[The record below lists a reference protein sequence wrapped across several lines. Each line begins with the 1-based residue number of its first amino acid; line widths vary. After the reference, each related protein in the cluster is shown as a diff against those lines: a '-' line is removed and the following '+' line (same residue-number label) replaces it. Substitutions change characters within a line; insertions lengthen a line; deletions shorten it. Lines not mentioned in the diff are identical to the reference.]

1 MAIVPTRNLANLQ
14 PRQGWWDPVREISS
28 LQRQLNRMFEDVTRN
43 VNEGGSL
50 LAPSAELEETDGAIH
65 LKLEVPGIDPND
77 LDVKVSDRAV
87 AISGERKSESQN
99 GDGGAKRSE
108 LYYGRFERVI
118 PIDAQIQSDRVEA
131 NYNNGILHLTLPKAE
146 SDKNAVQVNV
156 QQS

>member
-1 MAIVPTRNLANLQ
+1 MAIVPTRNLPNLQ
-14 PRQGWWDPVREISS
+14 SQQGWWDPLREISS
-28 LQRQLNRMFEDVTRN
+28 LQQQLNRIFEDVARN
-43 VNEGGSL
+43 ANDSGSL
-50 LAPSAELEETDGAIH
+50 LAPPAEMEETEDAIH
-65 LKLEVPGIDPND
+65 LKLEVPGIDPNE
-77 LDVKVSDRAV
+77 LEVKVSDRAV

-99 GDGGAKRSE
+99 GDGANKRSE